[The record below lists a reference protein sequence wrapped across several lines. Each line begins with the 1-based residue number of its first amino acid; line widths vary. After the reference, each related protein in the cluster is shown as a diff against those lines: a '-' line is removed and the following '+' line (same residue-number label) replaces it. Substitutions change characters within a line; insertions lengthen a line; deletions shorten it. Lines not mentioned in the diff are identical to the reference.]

1 MKKHNDKKQHKK
13 LKKKAN
19 YKTTIYQDK
28 YVLHP
33 DTDSFGGWE
42 VNCSYNLPCS
52 VNNAGDYRLSKKND
66 DIKYSDQQK
75 LETMKFKILPK
86 C

>member
-33 DTDSFGGWE
+33 DTDCFGG
-42 VNCSYNLPCS
+42 
-52 VNNAGDYRLSKKND
+52 
-66 DIKYSDQQK
+66 
-75 LETMKFKILPK
+75 
-86 C
+86 